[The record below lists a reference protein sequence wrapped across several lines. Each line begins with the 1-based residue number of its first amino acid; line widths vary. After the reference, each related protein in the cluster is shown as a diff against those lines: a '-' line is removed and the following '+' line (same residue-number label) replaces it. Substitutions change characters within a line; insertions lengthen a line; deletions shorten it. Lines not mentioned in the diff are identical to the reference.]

1 MCTVEVDQIG
11 FEGSNCGS
19 ELLYPFSEFF
29 FFFLIII
36 MRAWLWLFVMQCAQN
51 HIRTPVPSFALKS

>member
-29 FFFLIII
+29 FFFNNNNES
-36 MRAWLWLFVMQCAQN
+36 V
-51 HIRTPVPSFALKS
+51 ALVVCHAVCSEPY